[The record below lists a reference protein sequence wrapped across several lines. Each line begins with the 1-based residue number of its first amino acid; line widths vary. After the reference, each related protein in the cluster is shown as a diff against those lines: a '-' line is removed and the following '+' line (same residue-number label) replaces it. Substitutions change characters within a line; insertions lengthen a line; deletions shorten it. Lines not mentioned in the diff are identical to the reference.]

1 MYTKYQI
8 LNVELATEWSK
19 SRKIMKLDTLKLED
33 QDLYNDVLETLLEG
47 ESEAE
52 VMHPDRLERD
62 DRDHWILQIAH
73 AAAADLLTLGKV
85 QPETMV
91 VMSSLPSTDF
101 GEAVSYAVKKAR
113 KLNEVT
119 IATEKQIDL
128 DTISE
133 EII

>member
-19 SRKIMKLDTLKLED
+19 SRKIKKLDSLEIQD
-33 QDLYNDVLETLLEG
+33 QDLYNEVLETILEG
-47 ESEAE
+47 ETEAE
-52 VMHPDRLERD
+52 VMHPDRLEND
-62 DRDHWILQIAH
+62 DREHWILKFSH

-91 VMSSLPSTDF
+91 VMSSLPKHDF
-101 GEAVSYAVKKAR
+101 GEAVKNAVKKAR
-113 KLNEVT
+113 VLNEVT
-119 IATEKQIDL
+119 IATEKQINL

-133 EII
+133 EIV

>member
-19 SRKIMKLDTLKLED
+19 SRKIMKLDTLELED
-33 QDLYNDVLETLLEG
+33 QDLYNDILETILDG

-52 VMHPDRLERD
+52 VMHPDRLEGD
-62 DRDHWILQIAH
+62 DREHWIAKISH
-73 AAAADLLTLGKV
+73 TAAADLLTLGKV

-91 VMSSLPSTDF
+91 VMSSLPADDF
-101 GEAVSYAVKKAR
+101 GLAVKNAVKKAR

-133 EII
+133 EIV